1 MIKVAVTGNIGS
13 GKTEFIKFISKLGF
27 SYISSDAIISKLY
40 KDDCT
45 RKIIL
50 EKLKLDDHNYKKEII
65 KMLQNEEF
73 NKKLKR
79 TIYPLL
85 YAKKKIIAQKHQSY
99 QPVFYEIPLLYE
111 EKLFN
116 NFNVTVFVNSDT
128 IKRKQR
134 VLKRGVTQDYFKL
147 MNNKQIKENIK
158 KNKSTFTVNN
168 NGSILNLRL
177 NIIKLLNKL

>member
-40 KDDCT
+40 KDDHT

-50 EKLKLDDHNYKKEII
+50 EKLNLNDHNYKQEII

-73 NKKLKR
+73 NRKLKR

-85 YAKKKIIAQKHQSY
+85 YSKKKLVAQKHQSHK
-99 QPVFYEIPLLYE
+99 PIFYEVPLLFE
-111 EKLFN
+111 ENLFN
-116 NFNVTVFVNSDT
+116 DFNVTVFVNSDIT
-128 IKRKQR
+128 KRKQR
-134 VLKRGVTQDYFKL
+134 VLKRGVTEDYFKL

>member
-1 MIKVAVTGNIGS
+1 MTKVAVTGNIGS
-13 GKTEFIKFISKLGF
+13 GKTEFIKFISRLGF
-27 SYISSDAIISKLY
+27 SCISSDAIIAKLY
-40 KDDCT
+40 KDNLT

-50 EKLKLDDHNYKKEII
+50 EKLKLNDHNYKQEII

-73 NKKLKR
+73 NRKLKR

-85 YAKKKIIAQKHQSY
+85 YSKKKLVAQKHQSH

-128 IKRKQR
+128 TKRKQR
-134 VLKRGVTQDYFKL
+134 VLNRGVSEEYFKL

-158 KNKSTFTVNN
+158 KNKSTFTINN

-177 NIIKLLNKL
+177 NIIKLLNKI